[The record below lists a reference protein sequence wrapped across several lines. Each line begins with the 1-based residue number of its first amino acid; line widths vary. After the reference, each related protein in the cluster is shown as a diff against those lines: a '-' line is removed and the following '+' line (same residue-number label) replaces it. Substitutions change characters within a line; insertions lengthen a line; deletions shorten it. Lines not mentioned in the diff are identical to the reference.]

1 MDYCKKFVVKE
12 GDKLNLSKINPD
24 EKGEYRTK
32 KEAMVKIKENIKR
45 LTELQY
51 KLYSENKQSILI
63 ILQALDAAGKDGTI
77 NHVFAPMNPQG
88 CRVHG
93 FKAPTKIELAH
104 DFLWRIHKKT
114 PGTGEIVIFNR
125 SHYEDVL
132 ITKVHKLI
140 SQKECEMRYK
150 HINDF
155 EKLLAENNTKIIKF
169 YLHISKEEQ
178 LKRFKK
184 RLDTP
189 KKHWKISDGDYKE
202 RQLWDNY
209 TEAFENAITACS
221 QKDAPWYVIPANHKW
236 YRNLAVSE
244 IMVETMEN
252 MNLKLPEPT
261 VDIDEIRK
269 LAEKEELK

>member
-1 MDYCKKFVVKE
+1 MDYCKKFIVKE
-12 GDKLNLSKINPD
+12 DDKLDLSKINPN
-24 EKGEYRTK
+24 EKGDYKGK
-32 KEAMVKIKENIKR
+32 KEAKAKMKENIKK

-51 KLYSENKQSILI
+51 KLYSENKQSILVV
-63 ILQALDAAGKDGTI
+63 LQALDAAGKDGTI
-77 NHVFAPMNPQG
+77 NHVFAPLNPQG

-93 FKAPTKIELAH
+93 FKAPTQIELAH
-104 DFLWRIHKKT
+104 DFLWRIHKET
-114 PGTGEIVIFNR
+114 PGKGEIVIFNR

-132 ITKVHKLI
+132 ITRVHKLI

-150 HINDF
+150 YINDF
-155 EKLLAENNTKIIKF
+155 EKLLTDNNTKIIKI

-202 RQLWDNY
+202 RQLWNDY
-209 TEAFENAITACS
+209 TGAFENAINACS

-236 YRNLAVSE
+236 YRNLVVSE

-252 MNLKLPEPT
+252 MKLKLPEPT
-261 VDIDEIRK
+261 VDINEIRK
-269 LAEKEELK
+269 LAEREESK